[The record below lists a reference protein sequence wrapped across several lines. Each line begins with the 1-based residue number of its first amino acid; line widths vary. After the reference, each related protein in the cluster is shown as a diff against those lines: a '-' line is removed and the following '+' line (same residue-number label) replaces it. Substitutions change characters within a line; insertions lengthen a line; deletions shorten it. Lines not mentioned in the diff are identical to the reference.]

1 MQKIATHRRSP
12 STGFKSL
19 AWNPLK
25 CRLRPPLLRYGGD
38 EKKVFKHLVSF
49 KASGRLETTKS
60 RLGPLSRSI
69 VRTGQWSHPTLRF
82 DHYLS
87 SCRWLNSDRAA
98 VIFSLIWLLCTPGC
112 NNTANG
118 PPQGLASKAVE
129 KAEQGVRF
137 SDVTKALQLEHTY
150 RNGEESNRFGIIESI
165 GGGLAVLDFDR
176 DGWPDFFFPGGGLFG
191 EANTLTPLAGALWRN
206 EFGSGFSNVAKS
218 SRSDAA
224 MFYSHGAAVGDINN
238 DGFPELLVTGFGGLQ
253 LFVNQGDGTFIELGA
268 AFGLND
274 SSWSTSA
281 GFGDF
286 DNDGFLD
293 LYVAHYVD
301 WSLENNPEC
310 KSSGGTRDVC
320 PPGAFTGLQDVVF
333 MNNGDGSFRSVTSET
348 GLVPEGKGLG
358 VVCADINDDS
368 KLDVYVANDTTNNFL
383 YVNQGSGMFLEMGV
397 ASGTALDERGT
408 SNGSMGISVLDFDGD
423 LRPDIWVCNYENET
437 FALYKNDGNSNFRH
451 VTSSTGVSALG
462 TLFVAFG
469 TVAADFDSDGDEDIV
484 VANGHVQRLPPGNTV
499 EQFPLFLTNSG
510 KGRLARQLLDPS
522 NYFSKKWRGRG
533 VVALDYDR
541 DGDLDLGFSN
551 VNQPAALLEN
561 QSPGKGN
568 WCSLELIGTKSN
580 RDCIGAKVLFQ
591 TDKKRYLRIIYGGGS
606 YLSQNPYWVHCAF
619 PKEEQLQ
626 QTEITWPD
634 GSKQSVADIQ
644 VNQFN
649 RIVEP

>member
-1 MQKIATHRRSP
+1 MLHDA
-12 STGFKSL
+12 
-19 AWNPLK
+19 AWQRKRTKTN
-25 CRLRPPLLRYGGD
+25 YEGD
-38 EKKVFKHLVSF
+38 ERDVSKKSVSI
-49 KASGRLETTKS
+49 KG
-60 RLGPLSRSI
+60 
-69 VRTGQWSHPTLRF
+69 
-82 DHYLS
+82 
-87 SCRWLNSDRAA
+87 DRAA
-98 VIFSLIWLLCTPGC
+98 VLCTLAWLISTLGC
-112 NNTANG
+112 NNSANVPATG
-118 PPQGLASKAVE
+118 VPSKTVE
-129 KAEQGVRF
+129 KVEQVVRF
-137 SDVTKALQLEHTY
+137 ADATSALHLKHTY
-150 RNGEESNRFGIIESI
+150 QNGEESNRFGIIESI
-165 GGGLAVLDFDR
+165 GGGVAVLDFDR
-176 DGWPDFFFPGGGLFG
+176 DGWPDLFFPGGGRFA
-191 EANTLTPLAGALWRN
+191 ESNSMTPLAGALWRN
-206 EFGSGFSNVAKS
+206 EFGKGFLNMSQP
-218 SRSDAA
+218 SRSDSA
-224 MFYSHGAAVGDINN
+224 MFYSHGATVGDINN
-238 DGFPELLVTGFGGLQ
+238 DGFPELLITGFGGLQ
-253 LFVNQGDGTFIELGA
+253 LFVNQGDGTFLELGA
-268 AFGLND
+268 ASGLND

-293 LYVAHYVD
+293 LYVAHYAN
-301 WSLENNPEC
+301 WTIENNPEC
-310 KSSGGTRDVC
+310 KSSNGTRDVC

-333 MNNGDGSFRSVTSET
+333 MNNGDGTFRSVTSEI

-358 VVCADINDDS
+358 LVCADINDDS

-423 LRPDIWVCNYENET
+423 LRPDLWVCNFENET

-484 VANGHVQRLPPGNTV
+484 VTNGHVQRLPPGNSV
-499 EQFPLFLTNSG
+499 EQLPLFLTNSG
-510 KGRLARQLLDPS
+510 KGRLTRQLFDSS

-533 VVALDYDR
+533 AVALDYDR

-561 QSPGKGN
+561 QSEGKGD

-591 TDKKRYLRIIYGGGS
+591 TNKKRYLRIIYGGGS
-606 YLSQNPYWVHCAF
+606 YLSQNPYLVHCAF
-619 PKEEQLQ
+619 PVGEELQ

-634 GSKQSVADIQ
+634 GIKQIVTNIQ
-644 VNQFN
+644 VSQFN